1 MAKIKKIREIKS
13 KIKIIREIERN
24 EGEEE
29 LVEDIEKAE
38 DDFRREVAVSSGI
51 EASSLVL
58 ESDIKESRGAEKTQI
73 REETRERVQLE
84 RENETTAATYG
95 ARRAGAEERSYRQY
109 KGSDRGSMQ
118 NTGQGDS
125 MLVQNRG
132 TGRQANPQMG
142 ATNRG
147 MPLVRQDV
155 GQLNEIERVEEKR
168 EYETQKDKKR
178 TYPWER

>member
-58 ESDIKESRGAEKTQI
+58 ESDIKESRGAEKTQ
-73 REETRERVQLE
+73 L
-84 RENETTAATYG
+84 
-95 ARRAGAEERSYRQY
+95 RAQGEQ
-109 KGSDRGSMQ
+109 
-118 NTGQGDS
+118 GQ
-125 MLVQNRG
+125 
-132 TGRQANPQMG
+132 
-142 ATNRG
+142 
-147 MPLVRQDV
+147 
-155 GQLNEIERVEEKR
+155 KR
-168 EYETQKDKKR
+168 EVIGNIRDLIGEACKTPGRETVCLCKIEGQVDKLILKWVLL
-178 TYPWER
+178 TEECP